1 MTDILPTMQPKQMAF
16 FSDWF
21 VEVRWPDG
29 QKERV
34 SGFSSE
40 EHALGWIEHESPAW
54 LATNKKAYRPRSA
67 VAPPAP
73 AAKPAAPPP
82 LPKGVALAALTAQF
96 EAASQAYAA
105 GNAITRDADWFVLK
119 LQEELGELTQA
130 WMKLTGRGR
139 PRGASEDDLRTALAD
154 ETADLLGHILLFA
167 NTQGIDLDAAI
178 ERKWMFKPGE

>member
-1 MTDILPTMQPKQMAF
+1 MTGDAPTMTPKPLGF
-16 FSDWF
+16 FSDWY
-21 VEVRWPDG
+21 VDVRWPDG

-34 SGFSSE
+34 TGFTSE
-40 EHALGWIEHESPAW
+40 HHARGWIEHESPTW
-54 LATNKKAYRPRSA
+54 LLTNGRVMAK
-67 VAPPAP
+67 AP
-73 AAKPAAPPP
+73 AAKASAAAKPSVEPPSP
-82 LPKGVALAALTAQF
+82 PKGVALAALTARF

-139 PRGASEDDLRTALAD
+139 PRGASEEDLRTALAD

-167 NTQGIDLDAAI
+167 SAQGIDLDAAI